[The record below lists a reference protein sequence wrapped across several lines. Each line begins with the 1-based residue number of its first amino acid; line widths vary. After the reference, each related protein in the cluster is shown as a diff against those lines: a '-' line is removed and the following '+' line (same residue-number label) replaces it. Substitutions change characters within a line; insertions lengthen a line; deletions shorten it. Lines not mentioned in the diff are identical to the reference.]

1 MIRMFMWP
9 LRCMEGSNS
18 ELTLNRYVYEGSAP
32 SSSSLGWNRVFKRS
46 QLTGLRPNAETPR
59 RSSRVRACG
68 YRLWHQPVGAGML
81 LPAPDAPLTQRR
93 GGCASSI
100 LRLRSRARHADVT
113 HPPPR
118 GARRADV
125 RGGLVHTVPT
135 LFGVDGSFFI
145 LCGSFCVQRVEI
157 YVDSKPA
164 RHTDQHTQQC
174 LLTHFYFK
182 FPKL

>member
-1 MIRMFMWP
+1 MP
-9 LRCMEGSNS
+9 
-18 ELTLNRYVYEGSAP
+18 
-32 SSSSLGWNRVFKRS
+32 
-46 QLTGLRPNAETPR
+46 
-59 RSSRVRACG
+59 
-68 YRLWHQPVGAGML
+68 

-113 HPPPR
+113 QPPPPL

-145 LCGSFCVQRVEI
+145 LCGSFCVEHVEI
-157 YVDSKPA
+157 YVD
-164 RHTDQHTQQC
+164 
-174 LLTHFYFK
+174 
-182 FPKL
+182 

>member
-32 SSSSLGWNRVFKRS
+32 SSSGLGWSRVFKRS
-46 QLTGLRPNAETPR
+46 QLTRLPPNAETPR

-68 YRLWHQPVGAGML
+68 ERLGHQPVSAGMP
-81 LPAPDAPLTQRR
+81 LPAPDAPLTQRC

-100 LRLRSRARHADVT
+100 LRLRSRARRENTDISSPP
-113 HPPPR
+113 HPPR
-118 GARRADV
+118 VHAGLLV

-135 LFGVDGSFFI
+135 LSGVRESFFI
-145 LCGSFCVQRVEI
+145 LCGSFCVERVEI
-157 YVDSKPA
+157 YVD
-164 RHTDQHTQQC
+164 
-174 LLTHFYFK
+174 
-182 FPKL
+182 